1 MKGKKILIVD
11 DDHNIRQVLAEILT
25 NSGATVDTA
34 ENGEEGLRQ
43 LYTKQPDLVI
53 IDIVMPRMDGWEL
66 INRIRQLSNL
76 PIMMLSASSSD
87 QNIIRGL
94 KMGACSFVSKPFVSD
109 VLLAK
114 VEAVLRKA
122 TVEDAEIKT
131 AVYSDDH
138 LAISLDTQRVE
149 VAGQPIKLSK
159 TEYKLLAY
167 LVANANRLVAYDQ
180 IVENVWGWRN
190 TDNVSNVHVYISRLR
205 QKLEADPQNPQ
216 YLLLEYGIGYRFK
229 Q

>member
-1 MKGKKILIVD
+1 
-11 DDHNIRQVLAEILT
+11 
-25 NSGATVDTA
+25 
-34 ENGEEGLRQ
+34 
-43 LYTKQPDLVI
+43 LYTQQPDLVI
-53 IDIVMPRMDGWEL
+53 VDIVMPRMDGWEL
-66 INRIRQLSNL
+66 INRIRQLSDL

-94 KMGACSFVSKPFVSD
+94 KMGACSFVSKPFNTD
-109 VLLAK
+109 ILLAK
-114 VEAVLRKA
+114 VEAVLRQAVVKDRE
-122 TVEDAEIKT
+122 TKT
-131 AVYSDDH
+131 AVYTDDH
-138 LAISLDTQRVE
+138 LFISLHTQKVE

-167 LVANANRLVAYDQ
+167 LVTNANRLLTYDQ

-216 YLLLEYGIGYRFK
+216 YLLLEYATGYRF
-229 Q
+229 QTVAAQ